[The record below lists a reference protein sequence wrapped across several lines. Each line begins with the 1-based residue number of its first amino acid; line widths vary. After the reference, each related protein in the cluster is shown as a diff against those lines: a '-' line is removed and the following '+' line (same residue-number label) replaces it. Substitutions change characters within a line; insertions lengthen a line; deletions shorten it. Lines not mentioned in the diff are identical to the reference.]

1 MNRQARL
8 SELYGAADA
17 VIGSL
22 PGVHPTEKLS
32 FRVAS
37 RVFVRID
44 LEDDIRSYGFKLND
58 KEARAACTKY
68 QNVVPMKF
76 GGMGKKGTGVQEKH

>member
-8 SELYGAADA
+8 DELYKAADA
-17 VIGSL
+17 AIGSL

-32 FRVAS
+32 FRVAT

-44 LEDDIRSYGFKLND
+44 LEEEIRLYGFKLSHD
-58 KEARAACTKY
+58 DAHAACSKY

-76 GGMGKKGTGVQEKH
+76 GGMGDGCRFA